1 MLSTLKSQW
10 VAALRS
16 GEYKQGIG
24 ALIDDG
30 RPDAPIADR
39 LFCCLGVLGLI
50 CGTSPDE
57 MYAESTLDEIHRAD
71 LLGPWSIEEDGDA
84 EHFDSS
90 IPETQTTLQ
99 RKLAAMNDN
108 ELSFSEIA
116 DWIEKNVPVD
126 Q

>member
-16 GEYKQGIG
+16 GEYKQGVG
-24 ALIDDG
+24 ELAG
-30 RPDAPIADR
+30 RDQHATTY
-39 LFCCLGVLGLI
+39 CCLGVLCRVTGMSNRELFQK
-50 CGTSPDE
+50 D
-57 MYAESTLDEIHRAD
+57 TLDSVGREE
-71 LLGPWSIEEDGDA
+71 LLGPWNATNGDKHYNTDDEDT
-84 EHFDSS
+84 H
-90 IPETQTTLQ
+90 TTTQ